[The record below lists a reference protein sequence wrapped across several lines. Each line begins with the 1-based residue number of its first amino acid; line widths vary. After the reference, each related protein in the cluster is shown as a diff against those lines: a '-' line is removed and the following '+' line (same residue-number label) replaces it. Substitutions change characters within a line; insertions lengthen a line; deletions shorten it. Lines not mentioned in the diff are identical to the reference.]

1 MIKRIKGILE
11 VISAGALDTLTKYSK
26 STPDFMLDRL
36 ISNIEDRGFHVDYKS
51 DNDNYYLTL
60 SNKNGRIKEITIS
73 REDLVKNEID
83 INRLIGY

>member
-1 MIKRIKGILE
+1 MINDIRRLLE
-11 VISAGALDTLTKYSK
+11 AISVDALDTLTKYSK

-51 DNDNYYLTL
+51 DNDSYYLTL

-83 INRLIGY
+83 INKLIG